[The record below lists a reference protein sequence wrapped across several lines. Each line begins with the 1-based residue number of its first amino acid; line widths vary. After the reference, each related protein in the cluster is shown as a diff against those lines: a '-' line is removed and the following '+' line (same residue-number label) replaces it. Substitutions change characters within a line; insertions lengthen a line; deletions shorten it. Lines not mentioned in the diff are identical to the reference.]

1 MTAPVFADTN
11 VFVYARDASEAEKRP
26 MAVRWLTALWKRRLG
41 RLSYQ
46 VLSEYYVTVTRKLS
60 PGMPTEAARA
70 DVRDLMAWS
79 PLVVDRSIIEGAF
92 SLMDRFSLSWWDSLI
107 VSAAQTAGCGYIL
120 TEDLQEGQIFDRV
133 EVVNPFSRTPR
144 EILGAETR

>member
-1 MTAPVFADTN
+1 MIAPVFADTN
-11 VFVYARDASEAEKRP
+11 VLVYARDAGEAEKQP
-26 MAVRWLTALWKRRLG
+26 MAVRWLTALWERRLG

-46 VLSEYYVTVTRKLS
+46 VLSEYYVTVTRKLR

-79 PLVVDRSIIEGAF
+79 PLVVDRNLVEGAF

-107 VSAAQTAGCGYIL
+107 VSAAQASGCGHLL
-120 TEDLQEGQIFDRV
+120 TEDLQEGQVFDRV
-133 EVVNPFSRTPR
+133 EVVNPFLRPPR
-144 EILGAETR
+144 EILGAETG